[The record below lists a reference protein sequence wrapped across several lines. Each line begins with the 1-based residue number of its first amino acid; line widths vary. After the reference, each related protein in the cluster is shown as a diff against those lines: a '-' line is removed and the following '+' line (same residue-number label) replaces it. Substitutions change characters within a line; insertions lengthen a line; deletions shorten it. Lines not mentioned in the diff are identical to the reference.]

1 MELSSLR
8 VSIVHDILDRY
19 GGAEKVVEA
28 LLDAFP
34 QADLYVSQD
43 TNNPQTQNIRARF
56 IQSSLRGA
64 KQRSN
69 LGLTDADAADETTEI
84 ASHSFA
90 MTKGDENSSVIT
102 SNSEVISTNQRSPRR
117 AAPRDD
123 DVPLSGAGLTGET
136 PFLHTSK
143 YADRTVESNESY
155 KYNVIAKD
163 VGLKQSSND
172 DQNHY
177 EQSEVISDTAGS
189 MSPQLK
195 TTFIQKLPL
204 KRFLAKL
211 YTPLLPYAFE
221 ALDLSSYDV
230 VISSTAHFAK
240 AVITSPNQVHIC
252 YCHTPPRFL
261 YHYPT
266 ETNVRK
272 HPILKHLVSLLDSKL
287 RIFDFEAAQRPDV
300 LVTNSKNT
308 QKRIE
313 KFYRRDAKVIYP
325 PVEVETFN
333 NSQEDTTEEIASPAS
348 GGLAMTESGN
358 VIAKD
363 VGLKQSSNDDQRHYE
378 PSEVI
383 PQSSDYF
390 LFISR
395 LLPYKNI
402 DPIIDAFNELQDK
415 LVIVG
420 EGSERERL
428 QEKAKPNIKFT
439 GFVSD
444 KELVT
449 YMQNARA
456 FIFNVRDEDF
466 GIVMVEA
473 LAAGTP
479 VIAYNGGGAREIVTN
494 GVNGIL
500 YDDSSPRGIK
510 QAIKRFLDIEK
521 TLDKV
526 KIQESA
532 QKFSRERFINEIQE
546 LVKST
551 HYNTRP

>member
-1 MELSSLR
+1 MKLKNLQ
-8 VSIVHDILDRY
+8 VVIVHDVLDRY
-19 GGAEKVVEA
+19 GGGEKVLEA

-43 TNNPQTQNIRARF
+43 TKNPQTESIRARF

-69 LGLTDADAADETTEI
+69 LNPTDTDTTASIHHADKIAEI

-90 MTKGDENSSVIT
+90 MTSGNNDSTNVIT
-102 SNSEVISTNQRSPRR
+102 
-117 AAPRDD
+117 
-123 DVPLSGAGLTGET
+123 
-136 PFLHTSK
+136 TSH
-143 YADRTVESNESY
+143 
-155 KYNVIAKD
+155 VIAKD
-163 VGLKQSSND
+163 VGLKQSSNSN
-172 DQNHY
+172 QRHY
-177 EQSEVISDTAGS
+177 EQSEVISTSQRSPRRIAPRDDNTNSPSVIASLPQAGEAIS
-189 MSPQLK
+189 NASIAKRLQLK
-195 TTFIQKLPL
+195 TTFIQKLPF
-204 KRFLAKL
+204 KRLFAKL

-272 HPILKHLVSLLDSKL
+272 HPILKHLVGLLDSRL

-308 QKRIE
+308 QKRIQ
-313 KFYRRDAKVIYP
+313 KFYRRDAKIIYP
-325 PVEVETFN
+325 PVEVEKFN
-333 NSQEDTTEEIASPAS
+333 NNQEDTTEEIASPAS
-348 GGLAMTESGN
+348 DGLAMTESGN

-363 VGLKQSSNDDQRHYE
+363 VGLKQSSNSSQRHYE
-378 PSEVI
+378 HSEVI
-383 PQSSDYF
+383 PTTNSDYF

-402 DPIIDAFNELQDK
+402 DPIVDTFNELKDN
-415 LVIVG
+415 LIIVG

-428 QEKAKPNIKFT
+428 QEKAKPNIKLT
-439 GFVSD
+439 GFVSNE
-444 KELVT
+444 ELVN

-456 FIFNVRDEDF
+456 FIFNGRDEDF

-479 VIAYNGGGAREIVTN
+479 VIAYNGGGAREIVID

-500 YDDSSPRGIK
+500 YNDSSLQGIK
-510 QAIKRFLDIEK
+510 NAIERFLDIEK
-521 TLDKV
+521 TLDKT

-532 QKFSRERFINEIQE
+532 QKFSRERFINEIHD
-546 LVKST
+546 LVEST
-551 HYNTRP
+551 HSKIRP